1 MLSSSLVLYLWSW
14 QIYVFDIKIK
24 PNLLPLS
31 VHKILVDLWW
41 KKKSKITE
49 MLCTTLVNLLFILL
63 LYLGIVLSSQRNL
76 LKLFKLPVFNF
87 TSLWNICFAIILL
100 KNTWIIIKESKFWA
114 KKSVIHLF
122 LCIIKNIQDA
132 PALWDGFRRIK
143 KSIYPKLI
151 INCYILSHW

>member
-14 QIYVFDIKIK
+14 QIYAFDIKIK

-31 VHKILVDLWW
+31 VLKILVDLWW
-41 KKKSKITE
+41 KKKKKCKITE
-49 MLCTTLVNLLFILL
+49 MLCITLVNLLFILL

-87 TSLWNICFAIILL
+87 TGLCNICFAIILL
-100 KNTWIIIKESKFWA
+100 KNTWIITKESKIWA
-114 KKSVIHLF
+114 KKSVIHIF

-143 KSIYPKLI
+143 NQFTP
-151 INCYILSHW
+151 N

>member
-14 QIYVFDIKIK
+14 QIYAFDIKIK

-31 VHKILVDLWW
+31 VLKILVDLWW
-41 KKKSKITE
+41 KKKKCKITE

-87 TSLWNICFAIILL
+87 TGLCNICFAIILL
-100 KNTWIIIKESKFWA
+100 KNTWIITKESKIWA
-114 KKSVIHLF
+114 KKSVIHIF

-143 KSIYPKLI
+143 NQFTP
-151 INCYILSHW
+151 N